1 MVSDRRTLLKGGY
14 KVSDTLSFL
23 RSKASALPATPGVYL
38 MKDEGGRII
47 YVGKSRALKN
57 RVSSYF
63 IGGGK
68 SVKTA
73 RMVSLVRDFDYI
85 LCDSEIEALTLENL
99 LIKKHSPKYNIK
111 LKDAKS
117 YPYLKVGRGSYPQIT
132 VTRERKSDGGRYY
145 GPYSGMS
152 VAKSV
157 HETVLRLFSLP
168 HCKRRFPEDI
178 GRERPCLYAQMGRC
192 IAPCTGNVDEQS
204 YRALVESAEAVL
216 AGRIG
221 TAAAHIEAKMKEAAE
236 AERFES
242 AARLRD
248 SLLALRRLQDRQHVV
263 TDRSVSADAIAL
275 CEHEAVT
282 VLACISVREGNMQS
296 KNEFL
301 IGKTELTDD
310 SSLLSFLAS
319 YYRDSADIPTELLL
333 GFSASEEER
342 SSLAALLTELA
353 HHKVTVSVPVRGRRR
368 ALCKMAEDN
377 ARERAESAAR
387 ELSESDGTLARL
399 ALLLGM
405 DALPD
410 RIEAYDVSNLGSEH
424 ITASMAVAIGGKTK
438 KSDYRVFRLDTQDVQ
453 DDYTA
458 MRSALDR
465 RLSHIGDGS
474 PSLGEM
480 PDLILL
486 DGGIGHVHT
495 VKALLDE
502 RGIDVPVFGMVKDDY
517 HKTRV
522 LTDGEHEIGI
532 ALDRLLFSFIYK
544 LQEEAHRFAVKHMS
558 AAKRKTL
565 RHSALEDLDGF
576 GKTKIDA
583 LYRTYGSLKRMRAAT
598 PEELATVKPLRI
610 ADARALYAFLHENEN
625 ENEEDDA

>member
-1 MVSDRRTLLKGGY
+1 MQDILAS
-14 KVSDTLSFL
+14 L
-23 RSKASALPATPGVYL
+23 RQKASALPYAPGVYL
-38 MKDEGGRII
+38 MKDASGSII

-117 YPYLKVGRGSYPQIT
+117 YPYLKVSGGAYPCIT
-132 VTRERKSDGGRYY
+132 VTRERKPDGGRYY

-152 VAKSV
+152 VARSV

-192 IAPCTGNVDEQS
+192 LAPCTGKVDEEA
-204 YRALVESAEAVL
+204 YRMLIDSAEAVL
-216 AGRIG
+216 SGRIG
-221 TAAAHIEAKMKEAAE
+221 AASAKIEQEMKQAAE
-236 AERFES
+236 EERFES
-242 AARLRD
+242 AAYLRD
-248 SLLALRRLQDRQHVV
+248 SLLALRRLQERQHVV

-275 CEHEAVT
+275 CEHEAVS

-301 IGKTELTDD
+301 IGKTDLTHAD
-310 SSLLSFLAS
+310 SLLSFLAS
-319 YYRDSADIPTELLL
+319 YYRDSADIPAELLL
-333 GFSASEEER
+333 GFFASEEELSAL
-342 SSLAALLTELA
+342 SSLLTQLA
-353 HHKVTVSVPVRGRRR
+353 HHKVTVSVPIRGKRR
-368 ALCKMAEDN
+368 ALCKMAAEN
-377 ARERAESAAR
+377 ARSRAESAAR
-387 ELSESDGTLARL
+387 EWAESDGMLARL
-399 ALLLGM
+399 ALLLGLE
-405 DALPD
+405 ALPD
-410 RIEAYDVSNLGSEH
+410 RIEAYDISNLGAEH
-424 ITASMAVAIGGKTK
+424 ITASMAVAVGGNMK
-438 KSDYRVFRLDTQDVQ
+438 KSDYRVFRLDTQESQ

-458 MRSALDR
+458 MRCALDR
-465 RLSHIGDGS
+465 RLAHIGDGS
-474 PSLGEM
+474 PSLGDA

-486 DGGIGHVHT
+486 DGGVGHVHT
-495 VKALLDE
+495 VKALLSE
-502 RGIDVPVFGMVKDDY
+502 RGIDIPVFGMVKDDY

-522 LTDGEHEIGI
+522 LTDGESEIGI
-532 ALDRLLFSFIYK
+532 ALDRALFSFIYK
-544 LQEEAHRFAVKHMS
+544 LQEEAHRFAVRHMS
-558 AAKRKTL
+558 AAKRKSL
-565 RHSALEDLDGF
+565 RHSALENIQGM

-583 LYRTYGSLKRMRAAT
+583 LYRTYGSLKRMRAASI
-598 PEELATVKPLRI
+598 EELATVKPLRL
-610 ADARALYAFLHENEN
+610 ADARAVYAFLHENES
-625 ENEEDDA
+625 EDHDT